1 MTVNNKGLLG
11 ALFAVLQ
18 TVPAGLEG
26 VAVEG
31 GAQQVLPADDAD
43 QGAVFQHRQA
53 GDVLLQH
60 HLDPVPHRQLGS
72 DGDGVAAH
80 DLVGAP
86 VESLCVAA
94 HLGLGVKVGADG
106 AEQIP
111 VRNDPYQLPLLQHQ
125 QMAKVS
131 LLEDLLDDIEPV
143 IHGNGGDPGRHDVP
157 DKHANLPNP
166 D

>member
-1 MTVNNKGLLG
+1 MTANDKGLLG
-11 ALFAVLQ
+11 ALFAVLRSV
-18 TVPAGLEG
+18 TAGLEG

-31 GAQQVLPADDAD
+31 GTQQVLPADDAD

-60 HLDPVPHRQLGS
+60 HLDPVPHRELGG

-86 VESLCVAA
+86 VEGLGVTA
-94 HLGLGVKVGADG
+94 HLGLGVQIGADG

-111 VRNDPYQLPLLQHQ
+111 V
-125 QMAKVS
+125 
-131 LLEDLLDDIEPV
+131 
-143 IHGNGGDPGRHDVP
+143 
-157 DKHANLPNP
+157 
-166 D
+166 

>member
-1 MTVNNKGLLG
+1 MTVNDKGLLG

-18 TVPAGLEG
+18 TVPAGLKG

-31 GAQQVLPADDAD
+31 GTQQILPADDAD

-60 HLDPVPHRQLGS
+60 HLDPVPHRELGG
-72 DGDGVAAH
+72 DGDGMAAH
-80 DLVGAP
+80 DLVSAP
-86 VESLCVAA
+86 VEGLGVAA
-94 HLGLGVKVGADG
+94 HLGLGVQIGADG

-111 VRNDPYQLPLLQHQ
+111 VRNDPHQLLLFQHQ
-125 QMAKVS
+125 QVTKVS